1 MSKAGTIPVVCQK
14 SATPHLRILPL
25 AIGPPCTPLYSFS
38 ASVGQSI
45 RPIIGLS
52 GLCLL

>member
-1 MSKAGTIPVVCQK
+1 MSKAGTTSSMSKIRN
-14 SATPHLRILPL
+14 SAPPHFT
-25 AIGPPCTPLYSFS
+25 IGPPCTPLYSFT